1 MKLKKVQF
9 KIYNFFILLINLI
22 TVILG
27 IIYFAY
33 PIYSILWDILGVIM
47 IIAWLGTFVLI
58 FINDLILVKTDKIGK
73 KINHFC
79 YYCLTFYVL
88 AWIFLLINAGLSSI
102 VHTADMAMF
111 TILGLITYIG
121 FFGMALFGIYLAYLD
136 IKNLENRGAWN
147 LE

>member
-1 MKLKKVQF
+1 MKLKKEQF

-22 TVILG
+22 TLVLG
-27 IIYFAY
+27 IIYFTY
-33 PIYSILWDILGVIM
+33 PICSILWDILGVIM
-47 IIAWLGTFVLI
+47 IIAWFGTFGLI
-58 FINDLILVKTDKIGK
+58 FINDLVLVKIDKIGK

-79 YYCLTFYVL
+79 YYCLVFYVL

-136 IKNLENRGAWN
+136 IKYLENRGAWN

>member
-1 MKLKKVQF
+1 
-9 KIYNFFILLINLI
+9 
-22 TVILG
+22 
-27 IIYFAY
+27 
-33 PIYSILWDILGVIM
+33 M

-73 KINHFC
+73 KINYFC

>member
-1 MKLKKVQF
+1 MKLKKEQF

-22 TVILG
+22 TLVLG
-27 IIYFAY
+27 IIYFTY
-33 PIYSILWDILGVIM
+33 PICSILWDILGVIM
-47 IIAWLGTFVLI
+47 IIAWFGTFGLI
-58 FINDLILVKTDKIGK
+58 FIIDLVLVKTDKIGK

-79 YYCLTFYVL
+79 YYCLVFYVL

-102 VHTADMAMF
+102 IHTADMAMF

-136 IKNLENRGAWN
+136 IKYLENRGAWN
-147 LE
+147 FE

>member
-1 MKLKKVQF
+1 MKLKKEQF

-22 TVILG
+22 TLVLG
-27 IIYFAY
+27 IIYFTY
-33 PIYSILWDILGVIM
+33 PICSILWDILGVIM
-47 IIAWLGTFVLI
+47 IIAWFGTFGLI
-58 FINDLILVKTDKIGK
+58 FIIDLVLVKTDKIGK

-79 YYCLTFYVL
+79 YYCLVFYVL

-136 IKNLENRGAWN
+136 IKYLENRGAWN
-147 LE
+147 FE

>member
-1 MKLKKVQF
+1 MKLKKEQF

-22 TVILG
+22 TLVLG
-27 IIYFAY
+27 IIYFTY
-33 PIYSILWDILGVIM
+33 PICSILWDILGVIM
-47 IIAWLGTFVLI
+47 IIAWFGTFGLI
-58 FINDLILVKTDKIGK
+58 FIIDIVLVKTDKIGK

-79 YYCLTFYVL
+79 YYCLVFYVL

-136 IKNLENRGAWN
+136 IKYLENRGAWN
-147 LE
+147 FE

>member
-1 MKLKKVQF
+1 MKLKKEQF

-22 TVILG
+22 TLVLG
-27 IIYFAY
+27 IIYFTY
-33 PIYSILWDILGVIM
+33 PICSILWDILGVIM
-47 IIAWLGTFVLI
+47 IIAWFGTFGLI
-58 FINDLILVKTDKIGK
+58 FIIDLVLVKTDKIGK

-79 YYCLTFYVL
+79 YYCLVFYVL

-102 VHTADMAMF
+102 VHTTDMAMF

-136 IKNLENRGAWN
+136 IKYLENRGAWN
-147 LE
+147 FE